1 VITLFTGCTLKSRED
16 DKLNIVTTIFP
27 YYDFV
32 RAIAGEDNVSMLIPP
47 GMEVHSYDLKPE
59 DIIKIEQ
66 ADIFVYT
73 GGESDTWVNDIISDI
88 DRNKTKIVRMMD
100 YIDVVKEKKIEGSTD
115 DETSKEYDEHI
126 WTSPKNAIV
135 MINKLN
141 EIISNVDKK
150 NSDLYAHKAM
160 SYIKD
165 ITDIDEQIKDIVNNS
180 NNKML
185 IFGDRFPFR
194 YFTDEFDLKYSAAFP
209 GCSAES
215 EPSVST
221 LTYLIDKIKDY
232 HIPLVLYIELR
243 NHKVADT
250 LSLETGIPIKQ
261 LHSIHNVTKEDFNKG
276 VTYVS
281 LMKENIKTLKIALQ

>member
-1 VITLFTGCTLKSRED
+1 
-16 DKLNIVTTIFP
+16 
-27 YYDFV
+27 
-32 RAIAGEDNVSMLIPP
+32 
-47 GMEVHSYDLKPE
+47 
-59 DIIKIEQ
+59 
-66 ADIFVYT
+66 
-73 GGESDTWVNDIISDI
+73 
-88 DRNKTKIVRMMD
+88 
-100 YIDVVKEKKIEGSTD
+100 
-115 DETSKEYDEHI
+115 
-126 WTSPKNAIV
+126 
-135 MINKLN
+135 
-141 EIISNVDKK
+141 
-150 NSDLYAHKAM
+150 M

-232 HIPLVLYIELR
+232 HIPLVLYIELS

-261 LHSIHNVTKEDFNKG
+261 LHSIHNVTKEDYNKG